1 VAEAAPA
8 LRKRR
13 GGIRVL
19 ASMCLALFA
28 MSFIHFGNGHASQ
41 AWSSELVVH
50 HAGIPLALF
59 VLLQD
64 YRFVLLDAFVRF
76 LANALLAAIL
86 TGLVIAAAFRLVLV
100 EGMAQAPLHEAL
112 LLISTCLFLVFFAWL
127 RNRVQ
132 AWLTQAVFRR
142 GSVAGLASRVKDC
155 PAFSSE
161 DQYIDWTARLIAAA
175 VKTKDYAV
183 VAQDEL
189 AATAGLRAP
198 FLANLLP
205 SSLSPAKWKWAEV
218 VVPVRRGPDDV
229 QLILLGRRQGG
240 QRYLSGDLDALGR
253 AGVEIAERVEALRR
267 QEMNQ
272 LVSQAELR
280 ALQSQI
286 NPHFLFNALN
296 TLYGTI
302 PREAN
307 GVRRMVLNLAEIF
320 RYFLQSDRTFV
331 PLAQEMQIV
340 RAYLEI
346 EQLRLGDRLKVE
358 FHIDDAALDVLV
370 PVLSVQPLVE
380 NAIKHGI
387 TQSTE
392 PGYVHVRIELRGEEL
407 GIIVEN
413 SSNQAIAEAA
423 GAGVGLQNVRRRLEI
438 CYGPG
443 ATLRLAPDS
452 HQTTA
457 EISIPLVAARAAR

>member
-1 VAEAAPA
+1 
-8 LRKRR
+8 
-13 GGIRVL
+13 
-19 ASMCLALFA
+19 
-28 MSFIHFGNGHASQ
+28 
-41 AWSSELVVH
+41 
-50 HAGIPLALF
+50 
-59 VLLQD
+59 LL
-64 YRFVLLDAFVRF
+64 
-76 LANALLAAIL
+76 
-86 TGLVIAAAFRLVLV
+86 
-100 EGMAQAPLHEAL
+100 P
-112 LLISTCLFLVFFAWL
+112 
-127 RNRVQ
+127 
-132 AWLTQAVFRR
+132 
-142 GSVAGLASRVKDC
+142 ASR
-155 PAFSSE
+155 SS
-161 DQYIDWTARLIAAA
+161 
-175 VKTKDYAV
+175 
-183 VAQDEL
+183 
-189 AATAGLRAP
+189 P
-198 FLANLLP
+198 
-205 SSLSPAKWKWAEV
+205 KWNFAEV
-218 VVPVRRGPDDV
+218 VVPVRRGQGDV

-240 QRYLSGDLDALGR
+240 QRYLSEDLDALGR
-253 AGVEIAERVEALRR
+253 TGVEIAEREEALRL
-267 QEMNQ
+267 QEMNR

-307 GVRRMVLNLAEIF
+307 GARRMVLNLAEIF

-340 RAYLEI
+340 RAYLEV

-358 FHIDDAALDVLV
+358 FRVDEAALDVLV

-387 TQSTE
+387 AQSTE

-452 HQTTA
+452 HKTTA
-457 EISIPLVAARAAR
+457 EISIPLVAARVAR